1 MGNKKSADF
10 VDIQTVRLF
19 LINGLKNS
27 PGEITMKLKQ
37 PWKSEFTDHAS
48 AAYQILAGN
57 LATAVSQQSESL

>member
-1 MGNKKSADF
+1 MIENF
-10 VDIQTVRLF
+10 
-19 LINGLKNS
+19 